1 MKIIIL
7 LISLIVNAFGDIE
20 QYFVEAS
27 KKYNIN
33 PKMLYS
39 IAKFESNLN
48 SKALAKNRNGSLDIG
63 LMQINSIH
71 LPFLKKLPKN
81 SIFHSSYYRV
91 SNQKDIVNIT
101 TVHDFTYE
109 YYRKY

>member
-48 SKALAKNRNGSLDIG
+48 SKALAKNTTSA
-63 LMQINSIH
+63 NS
-71 LPFLKKLPKN
+71 
-81 SIFHSSYYRV
+81 
-91 SNQKDIVNIT
+91 QT
-101 TVHDFTYE
+101 TC
-109 YYRKY
+109 